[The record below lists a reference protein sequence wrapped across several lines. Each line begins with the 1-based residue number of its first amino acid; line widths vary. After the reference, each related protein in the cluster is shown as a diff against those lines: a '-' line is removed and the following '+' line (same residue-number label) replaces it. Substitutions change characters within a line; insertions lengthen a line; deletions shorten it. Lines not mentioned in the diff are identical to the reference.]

1 MHGHPARDSHPCS
14 DLTKPQDMGSP
25 VTPGLGS
32 AERRGHGWRWAAGTA
47 LGLGEETSRSG
58 SRLVSCGRSSVGAQC
73 RLITAK
79 SKRAKAKG
87 CLGRCLCQ
95 GRPEPACASASPGR
109 PAHGGHTGSEAQAVS
124 TRQSRGWPSGDP
136 RPKTPQRSPV
146 TDIEDHGGTALRW
159 SRGLHGGFRRGPCAS
174 VLKKWGVVGSL
185 APRALGSPVHPP
197 QVLLI
202 AGLPLCF
209 CKLGTGPERPCGRV
223 LASFGR
229 PVSEAE
235 SHQEIATQWPDHE
248 LSKGARATAGGQPG
262 QQPCALGL
270 PSTLVTRPPVPPAPA
285 SVTD

>member
-1 MHGHPARDSHPCS
+1 M
-14 DLTKPQDMGSP
+14 
-25 VTPGLGS
+25 TPGLGS

-58 SRLVSCGRSSVGAQC
+58 IRLVSCGRSSVGAQC

-95 GRPEPACASASPGR
+95 GGPEPACASASPGR

-136 RPKTPQRSPV
+136 RPETPQRSPV

-159 SRGLHGGFRRGPCAS
+159 SRGLHGGFRRGPRAS

-197 QVLLI
+197 PGVI
-202 AGLPLCF
+202 NRRSA
-209 CKLGTGPERPCGRV
+209 
-223 LASFGR
+223 
-229 PVSEAE
+229 PVF
-235 SHQEIATQWPDHE
+235 
-248 LSKGARATAGGQPG
+248 L
-262 QQPCALGL
+262 
-270 PSTLVTRPPVPPAPA
+270 
-285 SVTD
+285 